1 MTTPSELRVMIAR
14 EFMEQ
19 FHDSIIVES
28 SSGESLNNIWR
39 RIYWLTADRTIT
51 MRRTNRQ
58 FRRMTNLGSS
68 DLFQVNHVFFR
79 EVPVLFR
86 VSRNLREEGRKEFLE
101 VARAG
106 LAHAEA
112 QNTLD
117 RDICKIAAR
126 RYRLIATSNND
137 ETLRGGPII
146 HTDEMALEEWKHMQ
160 SQGIEMVCNALRWF
174 VLRHVCELLGLR
186 P

>member
-1 MTTPSELRVMIAR
+1 MIAR

-19 FHDSIIVES
+19 FHGSIIVES

-39 RIYWLTADRTIT
+39 RTYWLTAHDDRTIT
-51 MRRTNRQ
+51 QRRTHRQ
-58 FRRMTNLGSS
+58 VLRMTNLGSS
-68 DLFQVNHVFFR
+68 NVFHVNHVFSR
-79 EVPVLFR
+79 EVPALLQVG
-86 VSRNLREEGRKEFLE
+86 RNLREEGRKEFLE

-117 RDICKIAAR
+117 RDICKIVAR
-126 RYRLIATSNND
+126 RYRLIATLNNY